1 MQASYP
7 SFSQDT
13 ERRHII
19 GLDLIRFMSAAMVM
33 LFHLTFWS
41 WAPPLGGGTIRH
53 LMPTLPRFPEMVPIS
68 WTGWVGVEVFFV
80 LSGFVI
86 ANSAE
91 GSSAFTFFRS
101 RFLRLMPAVW
111 ICASLVLAVFFVE
124 GTMPFNELTPLYL
137 KTLVLIPKSPWIDPV
152 YWSLCVEVVF
162 YGLILSLLLA
172 NRFSSVEFVIGT
184 IGIASALC
192 WIMLDF
198 LLAIPG
204 YFNWLVAELKHIYSW
219 KAQLLLLRH
228 GCLFAFGIYLWLLL
242 YKRVTVPRLIIAS
255 LCFIG
260 GSIEILHTAK
270 EEIDGVV
277 AMALP
282 SVTPVVIWVIFVIWI
297 IASVLMNDH
306 IHAWAGRHVS
316 TIHKLG
322 LATYPLYLIH
332 QTVGNA
338 LIQNAY
344 NLGIPR
350 FSALLVGAAVC
361 IFVSWII
368 ATALEPAFK
377 QRLRPIFARMGT
389 WVN

>member
-1 MQASYP
+1 MHFFAVASY
-7 SFSQDT
+7 
-13 ERRHII
+13 
-19 GLDLIRFMSAAMVM
+19 G
-33 LFHLTFWS
+33 
-41 WAPPLGGGTIRH
+41 
-53 LMPTLPRFPEMVPIS
+53 
-68 WTGWVGVEVFFV
+68 
-80 LSGFVI
+80 
-86 ANSAE
+86 
-91 GSSAFTFFRS
+91 
-101 RFLRLMPAVW
+101 LMPAVW

-137 KTLVLIPKSPWIDPV
+137 KTLVLIFKFRGGLTLSIGHFVSKS
-152 YWSLCVEVVF
+152 SSN
-162 YGLILSLLLA
+162 GLILSLLLA

-389 WVN
+389 WVKLKERE